1 MYSSLCCSTY
11 RRDYLIKK
19 FKLETLFFT
28 GLIAVSFLGYSA
40 NVYADADKSDNVE
53 STVSIADAIKGNHL
67 NTNANKNEN
76 KLNKKVTLP
85 GDKEFIPGITGS
97 EKDNAMKDVQ
107 PEPVE
112 EAPVAQA
119 QPEQVAQPV
128 QQEQATPQ
136 VQAAAQP
143 ATRSV
148 GTFKVSFYDPASL
161 GSGMGYDGVAA
172 NLSVL
177 PRGTR
182 IKITTAQ
189 GEVWYKTVND
199 TGTFAYSNPQ
209 QIDVAM
215 PNSMVPSYG
224 ITSAT
229 VEIIG

>member
-1 MYSSLCCSTY
+1 M
-11 RRDYLIKK
+11 IKK

-28 GLIAVSFLGYSA
+28 GLMLVSFMGYSV
-40 NVYADADKSDNVE
+40 NVYADTNDDNNVE
-53 STVSIADAIKGNHL
+53 NTVSISDAIKGNHL
-67 NTNANKNEN
+67 NANKHEL
-76 KLNKKVTLP
+76 KLNKKISLP
-85 GDKEFIPGITGS
+85 GDKEVIPGIKGS
-97 EKDNAMKDVQ
+97 EKDNAMEALKKAEPKPVAAPVQEVQ
-107 PEPVE
+107 PEP
-112 EAPVAQA
+112 
-119 QPEQVAQPV
+119 VAQPV
-128 QQEQATPQ
+128 QQEPVATLQ

-143 ATRSV
+143 ATQNV

-161 GSGMGYDGVAA
+161 GSSMGYDGVAA

>member
-1 MYSSLCCSTY
+1 M
-11 RRDYLIKK
+11 IKK

-85 GDKEFIPGITGS
+85 G

>member
-1 MYSSLCCSTY
+1 MS
-11 RRDYLIKK
+11 
-19 FKLETLFFT
+19 
-28 GLIAVSFLGYSA
+28 
-40 NVYADADKSDNVE
+40 
-53 STVSIADAIKGNHL
+53 
-67 NTNANKNEN
+67 
-76 KLNKKVTLP
+76 LP
-85 GDKEFIPGITGS
+85 GDKEVIPGIKGS
-97 EKDNAMKDVQ
+97 EKDNAMEALKKAEPKPVAAPVQEVQ
-107 PEPVE
+107 PEP
-112 EAPVAQA
+112 
-119 QPEQVAQPV
+119 VAQPV
-128 QQEQATPQ
+128 QQEPVATLQ

-143 ATRSV
+143 ATQNV

-161 GSGMGYDGVAA
+161 GSSMGYDGVAA